1 MKIAITADPMIPVPP
16 QLYGGIERIIDML
29 IRGLTE
35 RGHDVTLFA
44 HSESA
49 VACRLVP
56 YPAKGQGVADVL
68 KNTLTVSR
76 LLAGRYDLVHS
87 FGRLAYLSLLLPTGL
102 PKLMSYQ
109 REPTFSQVR
118 KAVRVAR
125 KGSLWFTGCSEYIAA
140 QIRPYAPS
148 FAIPNGVP
156 LETYTFTPRVA
167 PDAPLVF
174 LGRLEHIKGP
184 HVAIEVAQRSGRSL
198 IIAGNVPDDEA
209 SNVYFAT
216 RIQPHLDG
224 KYIQYI
230 GPVNDAEKNA
240 LLGSAYAFLMP
251 ILWNEP
257 FGIVMAEALACGTPV
272 IGFGRGAVPEVV
284 QHGVNGFLASNPEDM
299 AAAVSRAGQLSRK
312 DCRLSMEQRFSDKS
326 IVEQYEALYNR
337 ILKRHPTQFQPSHS
351 VVG

>member
-87 FGRLAYLSLLLPTGL
+87 FGRLAYLSMLLPAGI
-102 PKLMSYQ
+102 PKIMSYQ
-109 REPTFSQVR
+109 REPTLSQVK
-118 KAVRVAR
+118 KAVKVAC

-148 FAIPNGVP
+148 FAIPNGVA
-156 LETYTFTPRVA
+156 LETYTFRPQVA
-167 PDAPLVF
+167 PNAPLVF
-174 LGRLEHIKGP
+174 LGRLEHVKGP
-184 HVAIEVAQRSGRSL
+184 HVAIEVARQSGRSL
-198 IIAGNVPDDEA
+198 VIAGNVPDDEA
-209 SNVYFAT
+209 SKTYFNVH
-216 RIQPHLDG
+216 IKPHLDG
-224 KYIQYI
+224 KHIQYI

-251 ILWNEP
+251 VLWNEP

-272 IGFGRGAVPEVV
+272 IGFKRGAVPEVIED
-284 QHGVNGFLASNPEDM
+284 GVNGYICDDVKEMINSVEK
-299 AAAVSRAGQLSRK
+299 VKSLSRMRSRQIAEIK
-312 DCRLSMEQRFSDKS
+312 FSNNAVVSSYANLYSTVKLSRNE
-326 IVEQYEALYNR
+326 
-337 ILKRHPTQFQPSHS
+337 
-351 VVG
+351 